1 MNETREKLYENVSRV
16 LVYQPVDEVIPVLIT
31 AIARCLVDWSEGDAW
46 ELEKAYARFSNQLC
60 RQIEDMV
67 DWDIAEA
74 SKATKQ

>member
-1 MNETREKLYENVSRV
+1 VSDPRDKLYENVSRV
-16 LVYQPVDEVIPVLIT
+16 LTYQPVDDVIPVLIT
-31 AIARCLVDWSEGDAW
+31 AIARCLVDWSEGDEG
-46 ELEKAYARFSNQLC
+46 ELQKAYARFSNLLC